1 MNRDAVP
8 SMQQRVT
15 QLALNGALFGVCYPL
30 TNFLAQRHHEL
41 GNVAMAWESA
51 LPFLPWMV
59 LPYMTSGLF
68 FVLSFLL
75 VRDRAGL
82 SALSRRVA
90 FATVVACLVFA
101 AWPLRFSLPR
111 PAVDD
116 ALPAW
121 LFTQLAAMDRP
132 YNQLPSL
139 HVAYCLIFWAA
150 LRTAFNSTL
159 ARAALA
165 AWLLLVALSTV
176 FTYQHHA
183 LDVAGGA
190 VLGALALHLLPSD
203 GDVRKPVAFC
213 YTVLAGLAALAWFA
227 QGGLAWLYLCAS
239 LLLVARAYY
248 LHHAA
253 FLHKRD
259 GRYPLW
265 IWLLYA
271 PYLCGY
277 LLTWQLVRWR
287 ERHRPPFVRHSEGL
301 WVGRRLTE
309 AEAAQLPADCA
320 VIDLSNELSET
331 HALRG
336 RSYHHF
342 PLLDLQAP
350 DAQSARPI
358 LAAISAHAAQGRAI
372 YLHCAMGYRRSR
384 QIAQLYKELH
394 QQ

>member
-1 MNRDAVP
+1 MNRP
-8 SMQQRVT
+8 GMPQRLI
-15 QLALNGALFGVCYPL
+15 QLALNGALFGICYPL
-30 TNFLAQRHHEL
+30 TNYLAQGRRDV
-41 GNVAMAWESA
+41 GNVAMAWEA
-51 LPFLPWMV
+51 GLPFLPWMV

-75 VRDRAGL
+75 VRDHAGL
-82 SALSRRVA
+82 SALSRRAA
-90 FATVVACLVFA
+90 FTTITACVVFA
-101 AWPLRFSLPR
+101 AWPLHFTLPR
-111 PAVDD
+111 PAVDA

-121 LFTQLAAMDRP
+121 LFAQLGAMDLP

-139 HVAYCLIFWAA
+139 HVAYCPIFWAA
-150 LRTAFNSTL
+150 LRTAAASML
-159 ARAALA
+159 QRAALA
-165 AWLLLVALSTV
+165 AWLTLIAISTV

-190 VLGALALHLLPSD
+190 ALGALALYLLPSD

-213 YTVLAGLAALAWFA
+213 YSALAGLSLLAWFA
-227 QGGLAWLYLCAS
+227 LGGPWWLYLAAS

-248 LHHAA
+248 RRHAA

-265 IWLLYA
+265 IWAMYA

-287 ERHRPPFVRHSEGL
+287 ERHRPPFTRHSEGL
-301 WVGRRLTE
+301 WVGRRLTD

-331 HALRG
+331 RALRN

-342 PLLDLQAP
+342 PLLDLHAP

-358 LAAISAHAAQGRAI
+358 LAAIRAHAAQGRAI

-384 QIAQLYKELH
+384 QIAQLYLEH
-394 QQ
+394 YPQ